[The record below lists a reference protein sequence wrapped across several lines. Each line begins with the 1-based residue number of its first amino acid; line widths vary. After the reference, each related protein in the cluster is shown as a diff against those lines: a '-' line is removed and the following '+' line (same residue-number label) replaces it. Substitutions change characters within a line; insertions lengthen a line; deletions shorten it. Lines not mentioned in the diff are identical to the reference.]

1 MSSAALSSPTLSR
14 ALFLDRDG
22 TIIEE
27 CGYLNDPERVRLL
40 PGAGTALKAL
50 TTEGWQLVVISNQSG
65 VGRGLITPEQM
76 VAVQDRF
83 LEVMNGQGIPVTGSY
98 LCVHSPEENCECRK
112 PSPFFL
118 KQAGGAYGID
128 LSASWMI
135 GDREGDIL
143 CGQNAGCS
151 TIWLRNDMFA
161 VPESLPT
168 FVANDWDEIY
178 RELAGL

>member
-1 MSSAALSSPTLSR
+1 LTSPALTR

-40 PGAGTALKAL
+40 PGAGAALRAL
-50 TTEGWQLVVISNQSG
+50 TAEGWQLVVVSNQSG
-65 VGRGLITPEQM
+65 VGRGLITPDQM
-76 VAVQDRF
+76 VAVQGRF
-83 LEVMNGQGIPVTGSY
+83 LEVMKSQGIPVAASY

-112 PSPFFL
+112 PAPFFL
-118 KQAGGAYGID
+118 KQAAEEHGID

-135 GDREGDIL
+135 GDREGDIR

-151 TIWLRNDMFA
+151 TIWLRNDMFT
-161 VPESLPT
+161 VPEDLPT
-168 FVANDWDEIY
+168 FVANDWDAIY
-178 RELAGL
+178 RELTAL

>member
-1 MSSAALSSPTLSR
+1 MSTTGLAR

-40 PGAGTALKAL
+40 PGAGEALRAL
-50 TTEGWQLVVISNQSG
+50 TAEGWRLVVISNQSG
-65 VGRGLITPEQM
+65 VGRGLITPDQM
-76 VAVQDRF
+76 VAVQGRF
-83 LEVMNGQGIPVTGSY
+83 LEMMKAQGIPVTASY

-112 PSPFFL
+112 PLPLFL
-118 KQAGGAYGID
+118 KQAAGEYGID

-135 GDREGDIL
+135 GDREADIL

-151 TIWLRNDMFA
+151 TIWLRNDMFT
-161 VPESLPT
+161 VPEVLPT

-178 RELAGL
+178 RELSAR